1 MIGYFSTSNVF
12 SAKYLFCTYVLQC
25 LVIKFINPIQLVLM
39 VLGMTTWQAKAD
51 PYTQTVSGA
60 HLMVGTT
67 NSPLIWKLS
76 TYNMQQLSIII
87 LTKAGQY
94 VGTGTIS
101 LKYEMQYPKNIPQ
114 PITEISKYLSKNAKL
129 NI

>member
-60 HLMVGTT
+60 HLIVGAIDSLLTRKHT
-67 NSPLIWKLS
+67 
-76 TYNMQQLSIII
+76 MQQLSIII

-94 VGTGTIS
+94 RYVGTGTIS
-101 LKYEMQYPKNIPQ
+101 LKYELQYPKNIPK
-114 PITEISKYLSKNAKL
+114 PITEISKYHSKNAKL